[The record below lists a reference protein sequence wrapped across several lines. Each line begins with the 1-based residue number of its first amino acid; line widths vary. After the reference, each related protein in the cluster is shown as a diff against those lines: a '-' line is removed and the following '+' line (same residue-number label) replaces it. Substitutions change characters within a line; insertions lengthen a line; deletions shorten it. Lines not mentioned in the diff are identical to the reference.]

1 MLAQRWSNV
10 DKITNQNPFY
20 YSKSGCWPNVGAM
33 LINQLN
39 KPFVFLANLGVST
52 TRAQCWPD
60 VVQPT
65 FVICAILYVG
75 PTLALHC
82 KPNKIKGTDF
92 QRYNGLPTLAQR
104 SHAIWGNV
112 NFW

>member
-33 LINQLN
+33 LLNQRN
-39 KPFVFLANLGVST
+39 KPFLLANLGVNT
-52 TRAQCWPD
+52 TRVQRWPD

-65 FVICAILYVG
+65 L
-75 PTLALHC
+75 
-82 KPNKIKGTDF
+82 
-92 QRYNGLPTLAQR
+92 
-104 SHAIWGNV
+104 
-112 NFW
+112 